1 LAGAHYRLKVF
12 AEPALRGT
20 RRSASSTRECTSRR
34 SCNPREL
41 AFKLGIMLTWLVAAA
56 LVCLPVAKAEPPKK
70 RPAAAA
76 RKQCLPKER
85 WRSVNG
91 EIVTDIVYTES
102 QGIVLW
108 CQDSSGKSCVE
119 GEMERRGSFTMGDV
133 HEMAARCCCAVID

>member
-1 LAGAHYRLKVF
+1 MNH
-12 AEPALRGT
+12 AL
-20 RRSASSTRECTSRR
+20 
-34 SCNPREL
+34 
-41 AFKLGIMLTWLVAAA
+41 KLGITLTYLVAAA
-56 LVCLPVAKAEPPKK
+56 AVSLSTANAAPPKK
-70 RPAAAA
+70 RPAASSSSS

-119 GEMERRGSFTMGDV
+119 REMERRGSFTMGDV